1 MSVWYG
7 KMVSISNDGTKV
19 LGNNFLK
26 CLKSFQGNID
36 FDINSKKNLMDWQTN
51 KGKPSDIDPDI
62 KEIPLEVLKGLTVF
76 LRLR

>member
-26 CLKSFQGNID
+26 CFKIFQGNID

-51 KGKPSDIDPDI
+51 KGKPSDIDPDL
-62 KEIPLEVLKGLTVF
+62 KEIPLEVLQGLTVF

>member
-26 CLKSFQGNID
+26 CLKSFQGNTD

-62 KEIPLEVLKGLTVF
+62 KEIPLEVLQGLTVF